1 MVVCSVFVTAV
12 REGSEFLGFVCDT
25 RALQVP
31 GTARGWMCVL
41 LLYLVLC
48 RCWTKL
54 VRHCCVI
61 ELSEVCMDPSGLCWC
76 SRRACGHLPLI
87 SLM

>member
-31 GTARGWMCVL
+31 GTARGWMCVCCYCIWCYADVGQSWL
-41 LLYLVLC
+41 GTAVSLSSVRSAWTHLGFAGVLVGLVAIYL
-48 RCWTKL
+48 
-54 VRHCCVI
+54 
-61 ELSEVCMDPSGLCWC
+61 SYP
-76 SRRACGHLPLI
+76 
-87 SLM
+87 